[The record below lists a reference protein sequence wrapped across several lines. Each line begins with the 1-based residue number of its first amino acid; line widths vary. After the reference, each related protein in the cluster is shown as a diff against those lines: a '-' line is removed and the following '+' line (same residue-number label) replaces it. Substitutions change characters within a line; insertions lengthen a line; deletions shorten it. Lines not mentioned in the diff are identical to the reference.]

1 MESQNSSEVKT
12 GNETQEH
19 KLNRF
24 SNLLL
29 LVAIIF
35 LIFGGGYRLGES
47 RARKTA
53 QTVENTGN
61 QAGAPLRVEEYQ
73 KEADLELF
81 WQVWRLIKT
90 KYADQSKVKSQE
102 MIYGA
107 IKGMVASL
115 GDPYSYFLSPKEN
128 QQSKNDLGG
137 KYEGIGAELGMKEN
151 RIIVVAPLDNS
162 PAKRAGIMPQ
172 DYILAVDGKP
182 TKGWTITQAVNSI
195 RGEGGTTVK
204 LTLLRGSKEFEV
216 SLKREQIKVDSVK
229 LSFQKSKDCKTNCS
243 QSAVLKV
250 TQFGDSTA
258 SEWDRA
264 VVEIQKRWNQGTVK
278 GLVVDM
284 RSNPGGYLDG
294 AVYLASEFLPVNSLI
309 VKQEYADRPALEYKV
324 TRQGK
329 LLEIPLVVLINEGSA
344 SAAEIFAGALRDHD
358 RAELVG
364 KKSFGKG
371 SIQEALDLT
380 DNTGLHLTIAKWI
393 LPDGDWINSKGI
405 EPDTEVEIELKEGNT
420 LEDATDAQLQ
430 RALKILVQ

>member
-1 MESQNSSEVKT
+1 MESLSGPESKSNSEI
-12 GNETQEH
+12 QEK

-29 LVAIIF
+29 IVAVLF
-35 LIFGGGYRLGES
+35 LIFGGGYRLGEYQ
-47 RARKTA
+47 AKKTA
-53 QTVENTGN
+53 RTVQNTGT
-61 QAGAPLRVEEYQ
+61 QAGAPLRVEEFQ
-73 KEADLELF
+73 NEADLELF
-81 WQVWRLIKT
+81 WQVWGLIKT
-90 KYADQSKVKSQE
+90 KYADQTKVKTQE

-115 GDPYSYFLSPKEN
+115 GDPYSYFLTPKEN
-128 QQSKNDLGG
+128 QQTKNDLGG
-137 KYEGIGAELGMKEN
+137 KYEGIGAELGMRDN
-151 RIIVVAPLDNS
+151 RIIVATPLDNS
-162 PAKRAGIMPQ
+162 PAKKAGLMPQ
-172 DYILAVDGKP
+172 DYILAVDDKP
-182 TKGWTITQAVNSI
+182 TRGWTITQAVNSI

-204 LTLLRGSKEFEV
+204 LTILRGNRELEFN
-216 SLKREQIKVDSVK
+216 LKREQIKVDSVK
-229 LSFQKSKDCKTNCS
+229 LSFQKEKVCKENCP
-243 QSAVLKV
+243 QVAVLKV
-250 TQFGDSTA
+250 TQFGDTTVP
-258 SEWDRA
+258 EWDQA
-264 VVEIQKRWNQGTVK
+264 IAEIKKKWSQKAIG

-294 AVYLASEFLPVNSLI
+294 AVYLASEFLPLNALV

-324 TRQGK
+324 TRQAS
-329 LLEIPLVVLINEGSA
+329 LPDIPIVVLINEGSA

-405 EPDTEVEIELKEGNT
+405 KPDIDVAIEIKDGNT
-420 LEDATDAQLQ
+420 VEDSTDAQLQ